1 MRKLMM
7 ILTLIS
13 LVMLFSVVSFAR
25 TVFPRVTING
35 ALVKFPDTQAFINQD
50 GRTMV
55 PVRFVAE
62 NLGFDVQWEGST
74 RTVKIS
80 GRDSVLELVIES
92 SSIKRNRSGALD
104 ALTMDTIPVIKD
116 GRTMVPLRFISEAM
130 GIEVN
135 WNGANT
141 EVMIVDPENDLTLEK
156 SIELIP
162 VYTEEE
168 KKEVIEELNRQR
180 ETASG
185 SERLRISKE
194 ISALE
199 RAEERNKERIE
210 NAKKMRYYED
220 GGFSFYGRLHSTSS
234 ARNIYYLEN
243 GTHLT
248 VRNDNS
254 VVTSSIEY
262 DLVMNS
268 YKISDDVLIEIEGL
282 VKSKWGDDPIVD
294 QISKKLWT
302 RTLHLDETITRD
314 VFVDEDGRD
323 VALEGLRGGIVV
335 LHYKLNYK

>member
-7 ILTLIS
+7 ILTIS
-13 LVMLFSVVSFAR
+13 CLVMLFSVVSFAR

-92 SSIKRNRSGALD
+92 SAIKRNKSGALD
-104 ALTMDTIPVIKD
+104 TLTMDTIPVIRN

-168 KKEVIEELNRQR
+168 KKEAIAELRKEL
-180 ETASG
+180 ETARG
-185 SERLRISKE
+185 SENLRVQSE

-220 GGFSFYGRLHSTSS
+220 GGFSFYGRLHNTSPE
-234 ARNIYYLEN
+234 RTIYFLEN
-243 GTHLT
+243 GTQLI
-248 VRNDNS
+248 VRNDSS
-254 VVTSSIEY
+254 VVTSRIEY
-262 DLVMNS
+262 ALARNA
-268 YKISDDVLIEIEGL
+268 YNISDDVLIEIEGL
-282 VKSKWGDDPIVD
+282 VRSKWGNDPIVD
-294 QISKKLWT
+294 QISNRLWT

-314 VFVDEDGRD
+314 VFVDKDGRD
-323 VALEGLRGGIVV
+323 VALEGLRGAIVV

>member
-1 MRKLMM
+1 MKKLMT

-199 RAEERNKERIE
+199 RAEERNEERIE

-220 GGFSFYGRLHSTSS
+220 GGFSFYGRLHNTSPE
-234 ARNIYYLEN
+234 RTIYFLEN
-243 GTHLT
+243 GTQLMLRYNSKRVT
-248 VRNDNS
+248 VE
-254 VVTSSIEY
+254 IEY
-262 DLVMNS
+262 SLKRNAYIM
-268 YKISDDVLIEIEGL
+268 SDDVIKEIENL
-282 VKSKWGDDPIVD
+282 VRSKWGDDPIVD
-294 QISKKLWT
+294 QISKRLWT
-302 RTLHLDETITRD
+302 KTLHLGNPITREPFTDRDGKD
-314 VFVDEDGRD
+314 V
-323 VALEGLRGGIVV
+323 LLQGLNGGITIY
-335 LHYKLNYK
+335 HYTGKW

>member
-1 MRKLMM
+1 MT
-7 ILTLIS
+7 I
-13 LVMLFSVVSFAR
+13 
-25 TVFPRVTING
+25 FPRITING
-35 ALVKFPDTQAFINQD
+35 ALIKFPDTQAFINED

-62 NLGFDVQWEGST
+62 NLGFDVRWIDETKTVLVSTGNTELRLLIGESVVEKNEEG
-74 RTVKIS
+74 
-80 GRDSVLELVIES
+80 
-92 SSIKRNRSGALD
+92 KRLS
-104 ALTMDTIPVIKD
+104 LTMDTIPVIRN

-220 GGFSFYGRLHSTSS
+220 GGFSFYGRLHNTSS
-234 ARNIYYLEN
+234 EGTIYFLEN
-243 GTHLT
+243 GTQLT
-248 VRNDNS
+248 LVYNS
-254 VVTSSIEY
+254 RRVTSQIEY
-262 DLVMNS
+262 DLVRNA
-268 YKISDDVLIEIEGL
+268 YKISDGVLLEIENL

-294 QISKKLWT
+294 QISNRLWT
-302 RTLHLDETITRD
+302 RTLHLGNPITREPFPD
-314 VFVDEDGRD
+314 RDGRD
-323 VALEGLRGGIVV
+323 VLLQGLRDGITIY
-335 LHYKLNYK
+335 HYTGKW

>member
-25 TVFPRVTING
+25 TVYPRVTING

-62 NLGFDVQWEGST
+62 NLGFDVQWEAST

-92 SSIKRNRSGALD
+92 SAIKRNKSGALD
-104 ALTMDTIPVIKD
+104 TLTMDTIPVIRN

-141 EVMIVDPENDLTLEK
+141 EVIILDPENDLTLEK

-168 KKEVIEELNRQR
+168 KKEAIAELRKEL
-180 ETASG
+180 ETARG
-185 SERLRISKE
+185 SENLRVQSE

-248 VRNDNS
+248 VRNDKS

>member
-1 MRKLMM
+1 MT
-7 ILTLIS
+7 I
-13 LVMLFSVVSFAR
+13 
-25 TVFPRVTING
+25 FPRITING
-35 ALVKFPDTQAFINQD
+35 ALIKFPDTQAFINED

-62 NLGFDVQWEGST
+62 NLGFDVRWIDETKTVLVSNGNTELRLLIGESVVEKNEEG
-74 RTVKIS
+74 
-80 GRDSVLELVIES
+80 
-92 SSIKRNRSGALD
+92 KRLS
-104 ALTMDTIPVIKD
+104 LTMDTIPVIRN

-141 EVMIVDPENDLTLEK
+141 EVMILDPENDLTLEK

-168 KKEVIEELNRQR
+168 KKEAIAELRKEL
-180 ETASG
+180 ETARG
-185 SERLRISKE
+185 SENLRVQSE

-199 RAEERNKERIE
+199 KAEERNKERIE

-220 GGFSFYGRLHSTSS
+220 GGFSFYGRLHNTSPE
-234 ARNIYYLEN
+234 RTIYFLEN
-243 GTHLT
+243 GTQLI
-248 VRNDNS
+248 VRNDSS
-254 VVTSSIEY
+254 VVTSRIEY
-262 DLVMNS
+262 ALARNA
-268 YKISDDVLIEIEGL
+268 YNISDDVLIEIEGL
-282 VKSKWGDDPIVD
+282 VKSKWGNDPIVD
-294 QISKKLWT
+294 QISNRLWT

-314 VFVDEDGRD
+314 VFVDKDGRD

>member
-62 NLGFDVQWEGST
+62 NLGFDVQWEAST

-199 RAEERNKERIE
+199 RAEERNEERIE

-220 GGFSFYGRLHSTSS
+220 GGFSFYGRLHNTSPE
-234 ARNIYYLEN
+234 RTIYFLEN
-243 GTHLT
+243 GTQLT
-248 VRNDNS
+248 LVYNS
-254 VVTSSIEY
+254 RRVTSQIEY
-262 DLVMNS
+262 DLVRNA
-268 YKISDDVLIEIEGL
+268 YKISDGVLLEIENL

-294 QISKKLWT
+294 QITNRLWT
-302 RTLHLDETITRD
+302 RTLHLGNPIIREPFPDR
-314 VFVDEDGRD
+314 DGRD
-323 VALEGLRGGIVV
+323 VLLQGLRDGITIY
-335 LHYKLNYK
+335 HYTGKW